1 LHTIQSD
8 EDIKNGKELI
18 KLFMNQYVSLYGEE
32 HQTYTFHAVVN
43 HLADD
48 AALHGS
54 LSQHSMFSLEST
66 LGIFK
71 NYIKGNKGVPSQF
84 INGKNQKQF
93 TIK

>member
-1 LHTIQSD
+1 M
-8 EDIKNGKELI
+8 

-43 HLADD
+43 HLVDD

-66 LGIFK
+66 LGTFK
-71 NYIKGNKGVPSQF
+71 NYIKGNRGVPSQF
-84 INGKNQKQF
+84 IKGKKHDTSILYCNSHKLF
-93 TIK
+93 IFFILSNT